1 MTLLYRSIIWL
12 WSALLV
18 LACAAIVNGTV
29 TIYPH
34 APRELNVAAA
44 VALLI
49 IAIGFGLRKM
59 WAIIAAVPVVLG
71 TTVIDI
77 MLGLHGGLAI
87 AWPGIVL
94 GLTGWLALAAQYALR
109 KTLGSTIAP

>member
-1 MTLLYRSIIWL
+1 MTPVFHATIWI

-18 LACAAIVNGTV
+18 LTCAAILSGFVTV
-29 TIYPH
+29 YPQ
-34 APRELNVAAA
+34 APTELNITTAIV
-44 VALLI
+44 LLI
-49 IAIGFGLRKM
+49 IAIGFGLGKM
-59 WAIIAAVPVVLG
+59 WAIITAIPVVLG

-94 GLTGWLALAAQYALR
+94 GLTGWLALASQYALR
-109 KTLGSTIAP
+109 KKARAA